1 MMNDKNKRA
10 LAHLARAQVLLNEGP
25 GFGALTPEDR
35 TLVWKTVMHNEE
47 AMSELNFESFMHLM
61 GANQDLRNCDLRNG
75 CKDFLRK
82 AAKNPK
88 FFIEKFKYDR

>member
-1 MMNDKNKRA
+1 MINDKNKRA

-47 AMSELNFESFMHLM
+47 AMS
-61 GANQDLRNCDLRNG
+61 
-75 CKDFLRK
+75 
-82 AAKNPK
+82 
-88 FFIEKFKYDR
+88 